1 MIDMCLISP
10 YLAYGMA
17 LYCMASVYYIIRTRA
32 VGTPFRDSLTA
43 KQLKIKAASADV
55 RRNIFYQG
63 LGGGIL
69 VLMIFRPFQSC

>member
-17 LYCMASVYYIIRTRA
+17 LYCIASAYYIIRTRS

-43 KQLKIKAASADV
+43 KQLKIKAESADV

-63 LGGGIL
+63 IGGGI
-69 VLMIFRPFQSC
+69 VLLMLFRPFRNC

>member
-1 MIDMCLISP
+1 MIDVCLISP

-17 LYCMASVYYIIRTRA
+17 LYCIASAYYLIRTRS

-63 LGGGIL
+63 VAGGFA
-69 VLMIFRPFQSC
+69 VLLLFRPFASC